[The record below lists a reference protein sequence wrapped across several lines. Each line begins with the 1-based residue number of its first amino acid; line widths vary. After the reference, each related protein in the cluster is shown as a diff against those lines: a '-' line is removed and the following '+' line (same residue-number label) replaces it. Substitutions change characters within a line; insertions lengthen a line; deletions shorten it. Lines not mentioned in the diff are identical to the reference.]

1 MQYDFDTILDRRKTN
16 SEKWAVKPGELP
28 MTTADMDFK
37 TAPEII
43 SAMKKKIEFGA
54 FGYELP
60 TPEYFSAVQSW
71 YEKEHHA
78 YADTKWMRFMT
89 GVIPGITA
97 SVHHFSHE
105 GDSVLMLEPIYNT
118 FYNSIINSGRHV
130 IASQQVYDSETHT
143 YQVDWDDL
151 EAKMA
156 APLTTLMILCN
167 PHNPTGYV
175 WTRDELIH
183 ILSLA
188 NKHGVVVIADEIHGD
203 LVLDGPDYTPTFSLP
218 AQYTQHLITLVST
231 SKTFNLAAL
240 HSATGIVPNP
250 VIRERF
256 DRAIN
261 KYEVAEPNLLAIP
274 ATIAAY
280 RHGADWLHQMKS
292 YVLANRHYLEQYL
305 ADHSS
310 KLHVVPGTATY
321 LVWIDTSAV
330 ADNSAALADF
340 IRQDSGLIV
349 NPGTYYHGNGKG
361 FIRINIAYP
370 RQQIEDGMN
379 RLAKSIRDYQNQP
392 SPK

>member
-1 MQYDFDTILDRRKTN
+1 MKYDFNTILDRKATN
-16 SEKWAVKPGELP
+16 SEKWAVKAGELP

-43 SAMKKKIEFGA
+43 NAMKDKIQLGA
-54 FGYELP
+54 FGYEYP
-60 TPEYFSAVQSW
+60 TADYFAAVADW
-71 YEKEHHA
+71 YAKEHHA
-78 YADTKWMRFMT
+78 AVETDWMRFMT

-105 GDSVLMLEPIYNT
+105 GDNVLLMEPVYNT
-118 FYNSIINSGRHV
+118 FYNSILNSGRHV
-130 IASQQVYDSETHT
+130 IASQQLYDRKTHT
-143 YQVDWDDL
+143 YHVDWYDL
-151 EAKMA
+151 EDKLAN
-156 APLTTLMILCN
+156 PLTTLMILCN

-188 NKHGVVVIADEIHGD
+188 KRHGVIVISDEIHGD
-203 LVLDGPDYTPTFSLP
+203 LVLDGPDYVPTFSLP
-218 AQYTQHLITLVST
+218 AEITVNLITLVST

-240 HSATGIVPNP
+240 HAATGIVPNP
-250 VIRERF
+250 ILRERF
-256 DRAIN
+256 ERAIN

-280 RHGADWLHQMKS
+280 RHGADWLHQLKD
-292 YVLANRHYLEQYL
+292 YVLANRHYLENYIQEHL
-305 ADHSS
+305 PQ
-310 KLHVVPGTATY
+310 LHVVPGTATY

-330 ADNSAALADF
+330 AKNSAELAAF
-340 IRQDSGLIV
+340 IRQDSGLII

-370 RQQIEDGMN
+370 RKQIEDAMQ
-379 RLAKSIRDYQNQP
+379 RLAIAIGHYQQNQQ
-392 SPK
+392 